1 MKIYVG
7 MQYVEYE
14 GNKMVS
20 VNEDLKELKESL
32 DRHVLELGG
41 LVEKINIETWEN
53 GKCTNSEE
61 YNISEVRKQAHL
73 DYMEWCKEY
82 DRKTEEG
89 K

>member
-7 MQYVEYE
+7 MQYVDYE

-32 DRHVLELGG
+32 DKHVLELGG
-41 LVEKINIETWEN
+41 LVGELSIETWES
-53 GKCTNSEE
+53 GKCIDSEE
-61 YNISEVRKQAHL
+61 YNALEVRKQAHL
-73 DYMEWCKEY
+73 EYMEWCKEY
-82 DRKTEEG
+82 DRKMEEV